1 MGGSSTYKVIIM
13 DYSCF
18 NYELKGHVAH
28 VILSR
33 GKELNTMT
41 KAFWSELP
49 HLIDDI
55 ANNGDA
61 RVILLSAKGKHFCAG
76 MDLANFSEGEIQ
88 KDRIDANLGRKN
100 EATYRIT
107 KDLQYTI
114 SCLEKA
120 RMPVIAAIHGAC
132 IGSGVDMISACD
144 LRYASKDAFFCVQE
158 INIGLAADVG
168 TLQRLP
174 HIIPEG
180 IVRELAFT
188 GRRFSAKEAFEY
200 GLINSIFDTQDQMID
215 HAESVAK
222 EIASKSPLAIS
233 GIKEVMN
240 YNRDHSI
247 EESLNYVALWNAA
260 MNYTDDMKEAF
271 KSQLEKRDPEFEK
284 LIKKK
289 KYLED

>member
-1 MGGSSTYKVIIM
+1 M

-18 NYELKGHVAH
+18 NYELKGHIAH
-28 VILSR
+28 VTLSR

-55 ANNGDA
+55 SNNGDA
-61 RVILLSAKGKHFCAG
+61 RVILLTAEGKHFCAG
-76 MDLANFSEGEIQ
+76 MDLANFSEGETK

-100 EATYRIT
+100 EATYRVT

-120 RMPVIAAIHGAC
+120 RLPVIAAIHGAC
-132 IGSGVDMISACD
+132 IGGGVDMISACD
-144 LRYASKDAFFCVQE
+144 LRYATNDAFFCIQE

-200 GLINSIFDTQDQMID
+200 GLINSIFDNQEQMID
-215 HAESVAK
+215 HVESVAD

-247 EESLNYVALWNAA
+247 EESLNYVALWNSA
-260 MNYTDDMKEAF
+260 MNYADCLLYT
-271 KSQLEKRDPEFEK
+271 SPSPRD
-284 LIKKK
+284 
-289 KYLED
+289 

>member
-1 MGGSSTYKVIIM
+1 M

-88 KDRIDANLGRKN
+88 KDGIDANLGRKN

-132 IGSGVDMISACD
+132 IGGGVDMISACD

-158 INIGLAADVG
+158 INIGLVADVG

-215 HAESVAK
+215 HVKSVAD

-247 EESLNYVALWNAA
+247 EESLNYVALWNSA
-260 MNYTDDMKEAF
+260 MNYADDMTEAF
-271 KSQLEKRDPEFEK
+271 KSQLEKRDPKFEK

>member
-1 MGGSSTYKVIIM
+1 M

-18 NYELKGHVAH
+18 NYELKGHIAH
-28 VILSR
+28 VSLSR

-41 KAFWSELP
+41 KDFWTELP

-55 ANNGDA
+55 SNDGDA
-61 RVILLSAKGKHFCAG
+61 RVILLTAEGKHFCAG
-76 MDLANFSEGEIQ
+76 MDLANFSEGEIK

-100 EATYRIT
+100 EATYRVT

-120 RMPVIAAIHGAC
+120 RQPVIAAIHGAC
-132 IGSGVDMISACD
+132 IGGGVDMISACD
-144 LRYASKDAFFCVQE
+144 LRYATNDAFFCIQE

-174 HIIPEG
+174 HIMPEG

-215 HAESVAK
+215 HVKSVAD

-247 EESLNYVALWNAA
+247 EESLNYVALWNSA
-260 MNYTDDMKEAF
+260 MNYADDMTEAF

>member
-1 MGGSSTYKVIIM
+1 MAGSETIEIITM
-13 DYSCF
+13 DYTCF
-18 NYELKGHVAH
+18 NFELKGHIAH
-28 VILSR
+28 VSLSR

-49 HLIDDI
+49 HLIDSISDQ
-55 ANNGDA
+55 GDA
-61 RVILLSAKGKHFCAG
+61 RVILLTAKGKHFCAG
-76 MDLANFSEGEIQ
+76 MDLANFSKGEI
-88 KDRIDANLGRKN
+88 KKKGMKANQGRTN
-100 EATYRIT
+100 EATYRMT

-120 RMPVIAAIHGAC
+120 RMPVIAAIQGAC
-132 IGSGVDMISACD
+132 IGGGVDMISACD
-144 LRYASKDAFFCVQE
+144 LRYATNDAFFCIQE

-174 HIIPEG
+174 HLIPEG

-188 GRRFSAKEAFEY
+188 GRRFSAKEALGY
-200 GLINSIFDTQDQMID
+200 GLVNAVFDNQDEMIA
-215 HAESVAK
+215 HTESVAN
-222 EIASKSPLAIS
+222 EIANKSPLAIS
-233 GIKEVMN
+233 GIKEVIN

-247 EESLNYVALWNAA
+247 EESLNYVALWNSA
-260 MNYTDDMKEAF
+260 MNYADDMKETF
-271 KSQLEKRDPEFEK
+271 KSQLEKKDPEFEQ